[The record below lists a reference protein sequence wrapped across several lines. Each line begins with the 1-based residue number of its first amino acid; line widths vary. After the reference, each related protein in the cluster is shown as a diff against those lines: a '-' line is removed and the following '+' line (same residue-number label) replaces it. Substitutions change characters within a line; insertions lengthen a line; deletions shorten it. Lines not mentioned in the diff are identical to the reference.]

1 MRKSSVFVPGS
12 CFFAMAFML
21 LTIVYAE
28 SAGGLRW
35 KAPIGWKSEAARPM
49 RAATYSVPPA
59 PGDQSGGEVVINY
72 FGPGQGGTVNANL
85 ERWNNQVLGPD
96 GKPAKA
102 TTTLRDANIGMATID
117 VSGSYS
123 GMGGPMMAS
132 PKVVHGYRLLGAI
145 VEGPQ
150 GNVFVKFTGPAKTV
164 EANRQ
169 KFEALLGSFER
180 EK

>member
-1 MRKSSVFVPGS
+1 MRKFSVMILWALLL
-12 CFFAMAFML
+12 AMPPALSTL
-21 LTIVYAE
+21 LAE
-28 SAGGLRW
+28 SAAGLRW
-35 KAPIGWKSEAARPM
+35 TAPAGWKSEAARPM

-59 PGDQSGGEVVINY
+59 PGDQTGGEVVINY
-72 FGPGQGGTVNANL
+72 FGPGQGGTVNANI
-85 ERWNNQVLGPD
+85 ERWKNQVLGPD
-96 GKPAKA
+96 GKPAA
-102 TTTLRDANIGMATID
+102 AIVTQRDANIGMTTID

-132 PKVVHGYRLLGAI
+132 PKVVPGYRLLGAI
-145 VEGPQ
+145 VEGPG

-169 KFEALLGSFER
+169 KFDALLASFEK